1 MLDMSKRYFK
11 LSPGVVPGCWALGI
25 PTDEQGQEVE
35 DPWIFTDGTPVPHPG
50 RLRLPIDRPGK
61 PVDFSLA
68 GLGVP
73 VIHVR
78 VASLLSELAPTD
90 VQLLPVDIQGQP
102 ESFCILVATRLIQC
116 IDDKASD
123 EVEYWLPEDGRPEK
137 VGMYRKVSGLR
148 IDPARVGDAKVFRA
162 GGWSIALI
170 VSEEIKNGLERIGAT
185 GTSFKEV

>member
-1 MLDMSKRYFK
+1 MSKRYFK

-25 PTDEQGQEVE
+25 PVHPQGQEVE
-35 DPWIFTDGTPVPHPG
+35 DPWIFTDGAPVPNPG
-50 RLRLPIDRPGK
+50 RLRLPFDHPGK

-68 GLGVP
+68 GLGAP
-73 VIHVR
+73 VIHAK
-78 VASLLSELAPTD
+78 VASLLTELASTD

-102 ESFCILVATRLIQC
+102 EQFCILVATRLVRC

-123 EVEYWLPEDGRPEK
+123 EVEYWLPEDGRPER
-137 VGMYRKVSGLR
+137 VGTYRKVSGMR
-148 IDPARVGDAKVFRA
+148 IDPARVGDAKVFRPW
-162 GGWSIALI
+162 GWSIALI